1 MDSERGRY
9 ASVNTLATEDDDD
22 MDSLSSALIPPFFK
36 CWSFTIVIT
45 LIEIAVFV
53 ISLVIRKEKPN
64 LTMDK
69 LLEPPPCALYVMGA
83 KWTSAIRYEHQYWR
97 FVMPLFL
104 HGGLFHML
112 SNILCQVY
120 IGFLVEKALSAEK
133 LTLNVFTGGITW
145 KGSLRLCILYVSS
158 SIGGVLLSAVGDPLV
173 LTIGASCAVLGIVG
187 VLSVFLF
194 MVWLKFL
201 APSCFCWQDGD
212 RDEIQL
218 FRALCLFSVLV
229 AGLTFV
235 AGALTP
241 AVDNWGHVGGF
252 VTGILLGPAFM
263 PPLPTNGSNTT
274 FFSRNFQWMSV
285 ALLCILV
292 FRLLLHMYT
301 MPLQNNPMKC

>member
-1 MDSERGRY
+1 MIHDYVFHLCNDHIYPVSTRTPPRASWRADAPKPPMSFSPAPTRRPTPAGQRGCERER
-9 ASVNTLATEDDDD
+9 T
-22 MDSLSSALIPPFFK
+22 
-36 CWSFTIVIT
+36 
-45 LIEIAVFV
+45 
-53 ISLVIRKEKPN
+53 
-64 LTMDK
+64 
-69 LLEPPPCALYVMGA
+69 
-83 KWTSAIRYEHQYWR
+83 
-97 FVMPLFL
+97 
-104 HGGLFHML
+104 
-112 SNILCQVY
+112 
-120 IGFLVEKALSAEK
+120 
-133 LTLNVFTGGITW
+133 
-145 KGSLRLCILYVSS
+145 SS

-263 PPLPTNGSNTT
+263 PSLPTNGLNTT